1 MQKYD
6 VIIIGGGA
14 AGLTAARCA
23 VARGRR
29 TLVLDMGVTPA
40 RKVAASG
47 GGRCNFTN
55 YAAARNRYFG
65 ENPDFVRGALS
76 RVTPADVLGWAR
88 GHNIKWTEKTPGQYF
103 CATGANDIVRALMA
117 DARGGQIMQN
127 TTVSDVTFSHGNFTV
142 TTNRATF
149 QSDAV
154 IVATGGVTFPTL
166 LTSDVGYKIAKS
178 FGHRIVPIRPALCA
192 ITTGAFSSELAG
204 ISMPVDV
211 SMAGEHFS
219 DSLLF
224 THSGVGDPAIYRATV
239 RNNDGDIIIN
249 LMPGIDAFELL
260 RTARHTMGRKSV
272 PAILSEHMP
281 ARVARWIAGAIID
294 KNIADLRDVTLRQI
308 ADHINRN
315 VIPRGTYKYHGTPS
329 AEVTRG
335 GVATDAVSSK
345 TMESKLQPGL
355 FFAGEVLD
363 IAGDL
368 GGFNLHWAWASGTV
382 AGQNA

>member
-29 TLVLDMGVTPA
+29 TLVLDMGVAPA

-55 YAAARNRYFG
+55 DAAARNRYFG

-88 GHNIKWTEKTPGQYF
+88 EHNIKWTEKTPGQYF
-103 CATGANDIVRALMA
+103 CATGAGDIVRALMN

-127 TTVSDVTFSHGNFTV
+127 TTVSDVTFSHGHFTI

-166 LTSDVGYKIAKS
+166 LTSDIGYKIAKL

-192 ITTGAFSSELAG
+192 ITTGAFPPELAG

-211 SMAGEHFS
+211 SVAGEHFS

-224 THSGVGDPAIYRATV
+224 THSGVGGPAIYRATV
-239 RNNDGDIIIN
+239 RNNDGNIIIN
-249 LMPGIDAFELL
+249 LMPGVDAFELL
-260 RTARHTMGRKSV
+260 RTARRAMGRKSV
-272 PAILSEHMP
+272 PTILSEHMP
-281 ARVARWIAGAIID
+281 ARVARWIARAATD
-294 KNIADLRDVTLRQI
+294 KNIADLRDGTLRQI
-308 ADHINRN
+308 ADHINKI

-335 GVATDAVSSK
+335 GVSTDAVSSK

>member
-29 TLVLDMGVTPA
+29 TLVLDMGVAPA

-55 YAAARNRYFG
+55 DAAARNRYFG

-76 RVTPADVLGWAR
+76 RLTPADVLDWAR

-103 CATGANDIVRALMA
+103 CATGADDIVRALMA

-127 TTVSDVTFSHGNFTV
+127 TTVSDVTFSHGHFTV

-211 SMAGEHFS
+211 SVAGEHFS

-224 THSGVGDPAIYRATV
+224 THSGVGGPAIYRATV

-249 LMPGIDAFELL
+249 LMPDIDAFELL
-260 RTARHTMGRKSV
+260 RTARRTAGRKSV

-281 ARVARWIAGAIID
+281 ARVARWIACAVID
-294 KNIADLRDVTLRQI
+294 KNIADLRDATLRQI
-308 ADHINRN
+308 ADRINKI

>member
-1 MQKYD
+1 M
-6 VIIIGGGA
+6 
-14 AGLTAARCA
+14 TAARCA

-29 TLVLDMGVTPA
+29 TLVLDMGVAPA

-55 YAAARNRYFG
+55 DAAARNRYFG

-88 GHNIKWTEKTPGQYF
+88 EHNIKWTEKTPGQYF
-103 CATGANDIVRALMA
+103 CATGADDIVRALMA

-127 TTVSDVTFSHGNFTV
+127 TTVSDVTFSHGHFTI

-166 LTSDVGYKIAKS
+166 VTSDVGYKIAKS

-192 ITTGAFSSELAG
+192 ITTGAFSPEMAG

-211 SMAGEHFS
+211 SVAGERFS

-224 THSGVGDPAIYRATV
+224 THSGVGGPAIYRATV
-239 RNNDGDIIIN
+239 RNNDGNIIIN
-249 LMPGIDAFELL
+249 LMPGVDAFELL
-260 RTARHTMGRKSV
+260 RTARRAMGRKSV
-272 PAILSEHMP
+272 PTILSEHMP
-281 ARVARWIAGAIID
+281 ARVARWIAGAATD
-294 KNIADLRDVTLRQI
+294 KNIADLRDGTLRQI
-308 ADHINRN
+308 ADRINKI

>member
-6 VIIIGGGA
+6 VVIIGGGA

-29 TLVLDMGVTPA
+29 TLVLDMGGALA

-55 YAAARNRYFG
+55 DAAARNRYFG

-76 RVTPADVLGWAR
+76 RVTPADVLTWAR

-103 CATGANDIVRALMA
+103 CATGADDIVRALMA
-117 DARGGQIMQN
+117 DARDGQIMQN
-127 TTVSDVTFSHGNFTV
+127 TTVSDVTFSHGHFTV

-154 IVATGGVTFPTL
+154 IVATGGITFPTL

-211 SMAGEHFS
+211 SVAGEHFS

-224 THSGVGDPAIYRATV
+224 THSGVGGPAIYRATV

-249 LMPGIDAFELL
+249 LMPDIDAFELL
-260 RTARHTMGRKSV
+260 RTARRTAGRKSV

-281 ARVARWIAGAIID
+281 ARVARWIAGAVID
-294 KNIADLRDVTLRQI
+294 KNIADLRDGTLRQI
-308 ADHINRN
+308 ADRINKI

>member
-29 TLVLDMGVTPA
+29 TLVLDMGGAPA

-55 YAAARNRYFG
+55 DAAARNRYFG

-76 RVTPADVLGWAR
+76 RVTPADVLDWAR
-88 GHNIKWTEKTPGQYF
+88 EHDIKWTEKTPGQYF
-103 CATGANDIVRALMA
+103 CATGADDIVRALMA

-127 TTVSDVTFSHGNFTV
+127 TTVSDVTFSHGHFTV

-166 LTSDVGYKIAKS
+166 VTSDVGYKIAKS

-192 ITTGAFSSELAG
+192 ITTGAFSPELAG

-211 SMAGEHFS
+211 SVAGKHFS

-224 THSGVGDPAIYRATV
+224 THSGVGGPAIYRATV

-249 LMPGIDAFELL
+249 LMPDIDAFELL
-260 RTARHTMGRKSV
+260 RTSRRTAGRKSV

-281 ARVARWIAGAIID
+281 TRVARWIAHAVID
-294 KNIADLRDVTLRQI
+294 KNIADLRDATLRQI
-308 ADHINRN
+308 ADRINKI

-329 AEVTRG
+329 AEVIRG

-345 TMESKLQPGL
+345 TMESKLRPGL

>member
-29 TLVLDMGVTPA
+29 TPVLDMGTAPA

-55 YAAARNRYFG
+55 DAAARNRYFG

-76 RVTPADVLGWAR
+76 RVTPADVLDWAR
-88 GHNIKWTEKTPGQYF
+88 THNIKWTEKTPGQYF
-103 CATGANDIVRALMA
+103 CATGAGDIVRALVA
-117 DARGGQIMQN
+117 DVGAGRIMQHVN
-127 TTVSDVTFSHGNFTV
+127 VSDVQFADGFFSV
-142 TTNRATF
+142 TTNGGTF
-149 QSDAV
+149 KSTSV
-154 IVATGGVTFPTL
+154 IVASGGITFPVL
-166 LTSDVGYKIAKS
+166 GVSDIGYKIAKS

-192 ITTGAFSSELAG
+192 IKTDMFSSDLAG
-204 ISMPVDV
+204 ISIPVDV
-211 SMAGEHFS
+211 SVAGESFS

-224 THSGVGDPAIYRATV
+224 THSGVGGPAIYRATV

-249 LMPGIDAFELL
+249 LMPGMDTFELL
-260 RTARHTMGRKSV
+260 RTARRTTGRKSV
-272 PAILSEHMP
+272 PTILSEYIP
-281 ARVARWIAGAIID
+281 LRVARWIVRDAAD

-308 ADHINRN
+308 AAHINRII
-315 VIPRGTYKYHGTPS
+315 IPRDAYKYHGTPS

-345 TMESKLQPGL
+345 TMESKLRPGL

-382 AGQNA
+382 AGQNV

>member
-29 TLVLDMGVTPA
+29 TLVLDMGRAPA

-55 YAAARNRYFG
+55 DAAARNRYFG

-76 RVTPADVLGWAR
+76 RVTPADVLDWAR
-88 GHNIKWTEKTPGQYF
+88 RHNIKWTEKTPGQYF
-103 CATGANDIVRALMA
+103 CATGAGDIVRALMA
-117 DARGGQIMQN
+117 DVGAGRIMQHVN
-127 TTVSDVTFSHGNFTV
+127 VSDVQFADGFFSV
-142 TTNRATF
+142 TTNGGTF
-149 QSDAV
+149 KSTSV
-154 IVATGGVTFPTL
+154 IIASGGITFPVL
-166 LTSDVGYKIAKS
+166 GVSDIGYKIAKL

-192 ITTGAFSSELAG
+192 IKTDMFSSDLAG

-211 SMAGEHFS
+211 SVAGEHFS

-224 THSGVGDPAIYRATV
+224 THSGVGGPAIYRATV

-249 LMPGIDAFELL
+249 LMPDIDAFELL
-260 RTARHTMGRKSV
+260 RTARRAMGRKSV
-272 PAILSEHMP
+272 PTILSEHMP
-281 ARVARWIAGAIID
+281 ARLARWIARAVAD
-294 KNIADLRDVTLRQI
+294 KNIADLRDITLRQI
-308 ADHINRN
+308 ADRINKI

>member
-29 TLVLDMGVTPA
+29 TLVLDMGTAPA

-55 YAAARNRYFG
+55 DAAARNRYFG

-76 RVTPADVLGWAR
+76 RVTPADVLDWAR
-88 GHNIKWTEKTPGQYF
+88 THNIKWTEKTPGQYF
-103 CATGANDIVRALMA
+103 CATGAGDIVRALVA
-117 DARGGQIMQN
+117 DVGAGRIMQHVN
-127 TTVSDVTFSHGNFTV
+127 VSDVQFADGFFSV
-142 TTNRATF
+142 TTNGGTF
-149 QSDAV
+149 KSTSV
-154 IVATGGVTFPTL
+154 IVASGGITFPVL
-166 LTSDVGYKIAKS
+166 GVSDIGYKIAKS
-178 FGHRIVPIRPALCA
+178 FGHTIIPTRPALCA
-192 ITTGAFSSELAG
+192 IKTDMFSPELAG
-204 ISMPVDV
+204 IAVVAKISV
-211 SMAGEHFS
+211 AGETFS

-224 THSGVGDPAIYRATV
+224 THSGVGGPAIYRATV

-249 LMPGIDAFELL
+249 LMPDIDAFELL
-260 RTARHTMGRKSV
+260 RTARRAMGRKSV

-281 ARVARWIAGAIID
+281 ARLARWIARAVAD
-294 KNIADLRDVTLRQI
+294 KNIADLRDITLRQI
-308 ADHINRN
+308 ATSINKI

-345 TMESKLQPGL
+345 TMESKLRPGL

-382 AGQNA
+382 AGQNV

>member
-1 MQKYD
+1 
-6 VIIIGGGA
+6 
-14 AGLTAARCA
+14 
-23 VARGRR
+23 
-29 TLVLDMGVTPA
+29 
-40 RKVAASG
+40 
-47 GGRCNFTN
+47 
-55 YAAARNRYFG
+55 
-65 ENPDFVRGALS
+65 
-76 RVTPADVLGWAR
+76 
-88 GHNIKWTEKTPGQYF
+88 
-103 CATGANDIVRALMA
+103 
-117 DARGGQIMQN
+117 
-127 TTVSDVTFSHGNFTV
+127 
-142 TTNRATF
+142 
-149 QSDAV
+149 
-154 IVATGGVTFPTL
+154 
-166 LTSDVGYKIAKS
+166 
-178 FGHRIVPIRPALCA
+178 
-192 ITTGAFSSELAG
+192 
-204 ISMPVDV
+204 MPVDV
-211 SMAGEHFS
+211 SVAGEHFS

-224 THSGVGDPAIYRATV
+224 THSGVGGPAIYRATV

-260 RTARHTMGRKSV
+260 RTARRTMGRKSV

-281 ARVARWIAGAIID
+281 TRVARWIARAATD
-294 KNIADLRDVTLRQI
+294 KNIADLRDGTLRQI
-308 ADHINRN
+308 ADHINKI

>member
-14 AGLTAARCA
+14 AGLTAARHA
-23 VARGRR
+23 VVRGRR
-29 TLVLDMGVTPA
+29 TLILDMGTVPA
-40 RKVAASG
+40 RKVASSG

-55 YAAARNRYFG
+55 DAAACNRYFG

-76 RVTPADVLGWAR
+76 RVTPTDILDWACA
-88 GHNIKWTEKTPGQYF
+88 HNIKWTEKTPGQYF
-103 CATGANDIVRALMA
+103 CATGAGDIVRALMN
-117 DARGGQIMQN
+117 DARGAQIMQN
-127 TTVSDVTFSHGNFTV
+127 TIVSDVVFSNGLFTV
-142 TTNRATF
+142 TTNHATF
-149 QSDAV
+149 QSDTV
-154 IVATGGVTFPTL
+154 IVATGGITFPAL
-166 LTSDVGYKIAKS
+166 VTSDIGYKIAKS

-192 ITTGAFSSELAG
+192 IKTDMFSSDLAG
-204 ISMPVDV
+204 ISIPVDV
-211 SMAGEHFS
+211 SVAGESFS

-224 THSGVGDPAIYRATV
+224 THSGVGGPAIYRATV
-239 RNNDGDIIIN
+239 RNNDSDIIIN
-249 LMPGIDAFELL
+249 LMPGMDTFELL
-260 RTARHTMGRKSV
+260 RTARRTTGRKSV

-281 ARVARWIAGAIID
+281 ARVARWIVRDAAD
-294 KNIADLRDVTLRQI
+294 KNIADLRDITLRQI
-308 ADHINRN
+308 ADRINKI

-345 TMESKLQPGL
+345 TMESKLRPGL

>member
-6 VIIIGGGA
+6 VVIIGGGA

-29 TLVLDMGVTPA
+29 TLVLDMGGALA

-55 YAAARNRYFG
+55 DAAARNRYFG

-76 RVTPADVLGWAR
+76 RVTPADVLDWAR

-103 CATGANDIVRALMA
+103 CATGADDIVRALMA
-117 DARGGQIMQN
+117 DARDGQIMQN
-127 TTVSDVTFSHGNFTV
+127 TTVSDVTFSHGHFTV
-142 TTNRATF
+142 TTNRTTF

-192 ITTGAFSSELAG
+192 ITTGAFSPELAG

-211 SMAGEHFS
+211 SVAGEHFS

-224 THSGVGDPAIYRATV
+224 THSGVGGPAIYRATV

-249 LMPGIDAFELL
+249 LMPDIDAFELL
-260 RTARHTMGRKSV
+260 RTARRTMGRKSV

-281 ARVARWIAGAIID
+281 TRVARWIAGAVLD
-294 KNIADLRDVTLRQI
+294 KNIADLCDGTLRQI
-308 ADHINRN
+308 ADRINKI